1 MDRRQRKSR
10 NAIFSSFNRLFERK
24 SYAAITV
31 TEIIEEADVGRTTF
45 YAHFQTKDDLLGELS
60 KEILDHV
67 FSTSLWNE
75 GSHDFSSEEKSYE
88 HLVSH
93 ILYHLRE
100 GSMNIRRILSSD
112 CSSIFLRHL
121 QERFSMYLTVPFLA
135 VIYLT
140 LMVFSHMRAGNG
152 HPDII
157 ISRIDPSR
165 AWLVLV
171 CAVLE
176 LLLFLILMSVS
187 GKVDS
192 RLSDREA
199 KRNKRIM
206 LQEEQKEAE
215 QEDTEG
221 SAEEIAMSFSLSA
234 MDSATDCTLSR
245 SAVSAAA
252 ALAHA
257 PASSPVAGSAAATS

>member
-10 NAIFSSFNRLFERK
+10 NAIFSAFNRLIARK

-121 QERFSMYLTVPFLA
+121 QERFSMYLEDCIEKEKDLPVPRRYAICMLSSCLLATISWWVENGMKDKPETVA
-135 VIYLT
+135 SY
-140 LMVFSHMRAGNG
+140 
-152 HPDII
+152 
-157 ISRIDPSR
+157 
-165 AWLVLV
+165 
-171 CAVLE
+171 
-176 LLLFLILMSVS
+176 
-187 GKVDS
+187 
-192 RLSDREA
+192 
-199 KRNKRIM
+199 
-206 LQEEQKEAE
+206 
-215 QEDTEG
+215 
-221 SAEEIAMSFSLSA
+221 
-234 MDSATDCTLSR
+234 
-245 SAVSAAA
+245 SAAF
-252 ALAHA
+252 
-257 PASSPVAGSAAATS
+257 SSLPV